1 MSKING
7 TRSKAA
13 TSDQGFTLVEVL
25 ISMVILVVGL
35 LMMLALFTKGLS
47 TTQFANAGLIAK
59 QKAHEQLE
67 AIYAA
72 RNNGLP
78 WDKIENSGTG
88 NGIFLNGFQPLY
100 RVVEGAADDASVLG
114 SVQSFNAPYS
124 PPPPAVA
131 PPCCPSIPDFFIARD
146 AAGNFSQV
154 ALPAGIYSR
163 QIVIVDDN
171 NDPNLKHITVTVNVG
186 LPGMGTQSYS
196 VNGLIAN
203 GQ

>member
-1 MSKING
+1 MKKING
-7 TRSKAA
+7 TYSKAPA
-13 TSDQGFTLVEVL
+13 PDQGFTLIEVL

-47 TTQFANAGLIAK
+47 STQLANAGLIAK

-78 WDKIENSGTG
+78 WTKVDNSGTG
-88 NGIFLNGFQPLY
+88 QGIFLNGFQPLY

-114 SVQSFNAPYS
+114 SVQSFNAPYT
-124 PPPPAVA
+124 PPAPA
-131 PPCCPSIPDFFIARD
+131 PAPTCCPSIPDFFVSRD

-154 ALPAGIYSR
+154 ALPANIYSR
-163 QIVIVDDN
+163 QIVITDLVS
-171 NDPNLKHITVTVNVG
+171 DPNLKQVTVTVRVRVPG
-186 LPGMGTQSYS
+186 LGSQDYS